1 MSSPSPLPKLET
13 VQYEIAGR
21 IARITLNRP
30 DKHNALNH
38 QLMDDLEAAFADVET
53 RDAVSVVVLAGN
65 GPSFCSGYDTKGS
78 YYISEP
84 AGGWDGQSA
93 LTRLRDIEARYLRI
107 WNCPKITI
115 AQVHGNALAAG
126 CYLQLL
132 CDISVCADSARIGHP
147 VRRSGITSM
156 PLWQVALPLKK
167 ARYLLMTNRIVDGA
181 TAERFDLVTMSVPEA
196 ELNSTVDRIAEEC
209 AVLTPA
215 DARMKKEAFNMAL
228 EMMGV
233 GAMFR
238 YHGQMNALGRVAY

>member
-1 MSSPSPLPKLET
+1 MKLET
-13 VQYEIAGR
+13 VQYDIAGR
-21 IARITLNRP
+21 IARISLNRP

-38 QLMDDLEAAFADVET
+38 QLMDDLDAAFADVEK
-53 RDAVSVVVLAGN
+53 RDEVSVVVLAGN

-78 YYISEP
+78 YYITP
-84 AGGWDGQSA
+84 PNGADAFTGQTG
-93 LTRLRDIEARYLRI
+93 LTALRDIEARYMRI

-132 CDISVCADSARIGHP
+132 CDISICADSARIGHP

-167 ARYLLMTNRIVDGA
+167 ARYLLMTNRIVDGP
-181 TAERFDLVTMSVPEA
+181 TAERFDLVTMSVPEV
-196 ELNSTVDRIAEEC
+196 ELKSTVDQIAEEC

-238 YHGQMNALGRVAY
+238 YHGQMNALGRVAF